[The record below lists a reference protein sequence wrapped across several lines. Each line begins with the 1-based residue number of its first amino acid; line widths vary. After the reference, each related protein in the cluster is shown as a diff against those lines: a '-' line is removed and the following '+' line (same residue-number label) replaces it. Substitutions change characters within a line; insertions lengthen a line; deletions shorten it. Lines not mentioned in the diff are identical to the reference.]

1 MRLYISMSL
10 NITRFTTGNPHNGPA
25 YHASTTGAGTTE
37 RAQQAFQNRDHLR
50 TSKMGCQPR
59 SPDTERIAV
68 QPPRARHSRC
78 QNAND
83 LARKAVGC
91 IGVLL
96 ECTCSQWSG
105 VVNSGHGACYPSRD
119 ARRERVR
126 GERLGEPQ
134 PPIGFSNLTC
144 YLAPRRILA
153 SEMTSSIWSHS
164 YRFVIRS
171 AHKSVPRCSRLSTR
185 SVA

>member
-1 MRLYISMSL
+1 MVEVDEPSGRDPSKLWLSYNGGSRL
-10 NITRFTTGNPHNGPA
+10 RPNGLA
-25 YHASTTGAGTTE
+25 FSCRE
-37 RAQQAFQNRDHLR
+37 RAAQNDFKKATISR
-50 TSKMGCQPR
+50 
-59 SPDTERIAV
+59 EAV
-68 QPPRARHSRC
+68 SC
-78 QNAND
+78 N
-83 LARKAVGC
+83 
-91 IGVLL
+91 GVLL

-105 VVNSGHGACYPSRD
+105 VVNSGHGACYSARD

-134 PPIGFSNLTC
+134 LPIGFSNLTC

-153 SEMTSSIWSHS
+153 SEMTNSPWSRS

-171 AHKSVPRCSRLSTR
+171 AHKSVPLCSRLSTR